1 MILVF
6 ILLTQNGSCQ
16 NQCEE
21 LKCGRHGP
29 VVRFP
34 FRIKDRHPVDCGY
47 PGFDITCS
55 DHDQLLLDL
64 PTPSGP
70 VSLSVRNIYYRSR
83 KIELYD
89 PQSCLQNL
97 FYRLHNYSK
106 PSTFKF
112 ESSDSF
118 LNIAFLN
125 CSDNQDMFSCP
136 IHVAAS
142 TDQFLGSNILFCTKM
157 IEISSNQLYNIQK
170 NALNLSWSK
179 PNCTRCEIK
188 GQMCK
193 LKNNGTK
200 DDIECLDYDHKKQIS
215 TRIAVAVTTS
225 GSVMILLVLVGLF
238 LLHRHFKLKGED
250 RVRLEKFLEDYRSL
264 KPTRFSYADLHR
276 MTSGFKDTLGEGAH
290 GSVFK
295 GKLSEEILVAV
306 KMLNNSEVDHGKEFI
321 NEVGAIGKIHHVN
334 VVRLLGFCADGFHQ
348 ALVYDFFPNGS
359 LQRYVSAPNDED
371 NTVFL
376 GWENLQQIAIGIAK
390 GIEYLHKGCD
400 PRIIHFDINPHNV
413 LLEENFLPKI
423 SDFGLAKLYSKDRSA
438 VSMTTAR
445 GTLGYI
451 APEVFSKNF
460 GNVTH
465 KADIYSYGMLLIE
478 MVSGRKNTNTEKE
491 GPQVL
496 YPEWIHN
503 LVKGGDVHIQIG
515 SEEDIRIAK
524 KLAIVGLWCIQWNP
538 ADRPSIKT
546 VLQMLE
552 GGADNLTAP
561 QNPLNSPFIN
571 TSVVIPSR
579 HINSELE
586 VIHESD

>member
-83 KIELYD
+83 KIEL
-89 PQSCLQNL
+89 
-97 FYRLHNYSK
+97 FISK
-106 PSTFKF
+106 HCFP
-112 ESSDSF
+112 
-118 LNIAFLN
+118 LN

-321 NEVGAIGKIHHVN
+321 NEVGAI
-334 VVRLLGFCADGFHQ
+334 
-348 ALVYDFFPNGS
+348 DFASASSCSNFFSSSPK
-359 LQRYVSAPNDED
+359 LQRQEKYRGSKVRMMN
-371 NTVFL
+371 N
-376 GWENLQQIAIGIAK
+376 
-390 GIEYLHKGCD
+390 
-400 PRIIHFDINPHNV
+400 IN
-413 LLEENFLPKI
+413 EEN
-423 SDFGLAKLYSKDRSA
+423 
-438 VSMTTAR
+438 
-445 GTLGYI
+445 
-451 APEVFSKNF
+451 
-460 GNVTH
+460 
-465 KADIYSYGMLLIE
+465 
-478 MVSGRKNTNTEKE
+478 
-491 GPQVL
+491 
-496 YPEWIHN
+496 
-503 LVKGGDVHIQIG
+503 
-515 SEEDIRIAK
+515 
-524 KLAIVGLWCIQWNP
+524 
-538 ADRPSIKT
+538 
-546 VLQMLE
+546 
-552 GGADNLTAP
+552 
-561 QNPLNSPFIN
+561 
-571 TSVVIPSR
+571 
-579 HINSELE
+579 
-586 VIHESD
+586 